1 LEQPGRSQVDKAK
14 ILVVEDEVALAETLQ
29 LNLQGA
35 GFDVVVAND
44 GLEAL
49 RLFDQEA
56 PDIATVDLLI
66 PGISGFRLVQLLKRA
81 ESPGPIPIIVIS
93 ALSPQEAEEA
103 ARSGVDDF
111 ITKPVNF
118 GELIRRI
125 EFLLAKSRVGQDS
138 GPPPSQP

>member
-1 LEQPGRSQVDKAK
+1 VGRAK
-14 ILVVEDEVALAETLQ
+14 ILVVEDEVGLAETLQ

-49 RLFDQEA
+49 RLFDQER
-56 PDIATVDLLI
+56 PDLATVDLLI
-66 PGISGFRLVQLLKRA
+66 PEVSGFRLVQLLKRA
-81 ESPGPIPIIVIS
+81 EPPGPIPVIVVS

-103 ARSGVDDF
+103 AQAGVDDF
-111 ITKPVNF
+111 ITKPINF

-125 EFLLAKSRVGQDS
+125 EFILAKAKISERS
-138 GPPPSQP
+138 PS

>member
-1 LEQPGRSQVDKAK
+1 VVRAK

-49 RLFDQEA
+49 RLFDQEK
-56 PDIATVDLLI
+56 PDFATVDLLI
-66 PGISGFRLVQLLKRA
+66 PGISGFRLVHLLKHA
-81 ESPGPIPIIVIS
+81 GPPGPIPVIVIS

-103 ARSGVDDF
+103 AQAGVDDF
-111 ITKPVNF
+111 ITKPINF

-125 EFLLAKSRVGQDS
+125 EFILAKARISDRN
-138 GPPPSQP
+138 PA